1 MDIIWILCLTW
12 VCKDTKQE
20 LLLWSEKHLWQ
31 ILWHHQERMMANGTI
46 LWSQMNELL
55 SMKSKHG
62 SNANQNFLK
71 EWAWCQRMGKTKI
84 SMLRKV
90 DSRMEQAKRL
100 MSHHKSLVKDKH
112 RKHQRRQK
120 TSTKLLKNVQI
131 DKQPRQLLLHLI
143 LEYKR
148 AKRVKVSFDSME
160 RQKPNFH
167 ILLVNKH
174 SEVFATKYKP

>member
-1 MDIIWILCLTW
+1 
-12 VCKDTKQE
+12 
-20 LLLWSEKHLWQ
+20 
-31 ILWHHQERMMANGTI
+31 
-46 LWSQMNELL
+46 
-55 SMKSKHG
+55 
-62 SNANQNFLK
+62 
-71 EWAWCQRMGKTKI
+71 
-84 SMLRKV
+84 
-90 DSRMEQAKRL
+90 MEQAKRL

-120 TSTKLLKNVQI
+120 TSTKLLKNVQT
-131 DKQPRQLLLHLI
+131 DKQPHQLLLHLI